1 MDVARVRSR
10 LLEKWTSPK
19 GLDLIRAGGPLV
31 ASLMQGKPVSL
42 EEAGRLA
49 AVPADEIL
57 AWWAKRDYV
66 LECDGCGNIV
76 GAGLSIVPARHAF
89 EIDGRTYWAWCAMD
103 CLMFAVVL
111 GKEARVRSTCP
122 ATGTP
127 ISLVVGADGVR
138 DPSPAGVVVSLAW
151 PDGPDIRKAFCD
163 RTSFYATREAALEAT
178 AEQEDVAVATLAE
191 AFAVGKD
198 LAALF

>member
-1 MDVARVRSR
+1 MDVASVRQR

-42 EEAGRLA
+42 DEAGRLA
-49 AVPADEIL
+49 GVPADQIL
-57 AWWAKRDYV
+57 DWWAKRDYI
-66 LECDGCGNIV
+66 LECDSCGNVV
-76 GAGLSIVPARHAF
+76 GAGLSIVPARHSF
-89 EIDGRTYWAWCAMD
+89 EIEGRTFWAWCAMD

-122 ATGTP
+122 VTGTP
-127 ISLVVGADGVR
+127 ITMLVGKNGVR
-138 DPSPAGVVVSLAW
+138 EPSPASVVVTIAW
-151 PDGPDIRKAFCD
+151 PDGPDIRKSFCD

-178 AEQEDVAVATLAE
+178 AEQKDVAVATLEE

>member
-1 MDVARVRSR
+1 MRRR

-19 GLDLIRAGGPLV
+19 GQDLIRAGGPLV

-49 AVPADEIL
+49 GVPAGEIL
-57 AWWAKRDYV
+57 ARRAKRDYI
-66 LECDGCGNIV
+66 LECDGCGNVV
-76 GAGLSIVPARHAF
+76 GAGLSIVPGRHTF
-89 EIDGRTYWAWCAMD
+89 EIESRTFWAWCAMD
-103 CLMFAVVL
+103 CLMFAIVL

-127 ISLVVGADGVR
+127 ISLVVDASGVR
-138 DPSPAGVVVSLAW
+138 DPSPASVVVSLAW

-163 RTSFYATREAALEAT
+163 RTSFYATREAVLEAT
-178 AEQEDVAVATLAE
+178 AKHEDVAVATLEE
-191 AFAVGKD
+191 AFAVAKD